1 MRTSETTFFYTDNKR
16 VQVSQRQF
24 VFAKSIKL
32 ILRND
37 LRHFFFGGRG
47 GGVSRAGCDVNSRT
61 RCFCISHLLV
71 FVGKAKKVVRS
82 PVAFWGM

>member
-1 MRTSETTFFYTDNKR
+1 MYLKLTDTMRTSETTFFDTDNKR

-37 LRHFFFGGRG
+37 LRHFFFFGVG
-47 GGVSRAGCDVNSRT
+47 GGCRGLDVTSIREHDVS
-61 RCFCISHLLV
+61 V
-71 FVGKAKKVVRS
+71 FRIYLCLWERLRK
-82 PVAFWGM
+82 